1 MANEYL
7 KSFTEQKY
15 EAGFVTDVE
24 TELLE
29 AGLNEDII
37 RQISHKKGE
46 PEWLLQF
53 RLTAYRHWLTLTC
66 PDWALVR
73 LPDID
78 YQAIHYY
85 ADPTKKKNE
94 QKEIDPELMKTFE
107 KLGIPLEERMALA
120 GVAVDAVM
128 DSVSVKTTFKERLQE
143 KGIIFKIGR
152 AHV

>member
-24 TELLE
+24 TEILE
-29 AGLNEDII
+29 AGLNENII
-37 RQISHKKGE
+37 RQISQKKGE
-46 PEWLLQF
+46 PDWLLQF
-53 RLTAYRHWLTLTC
+53 RLTAYRHWLTLPC

-73 LPDID
+73 LPEID

-94 QKEIDPELMKTFE
+94 KKEIDPELMKTFE
-107 KLGIPLEERMALA
+107 KLIYEQWT
-120 GVAVDAVM
+120 V
-128 DSVSVKTTFKERLQE
+128 
-143 KGIIFKIGR
+143 
-152 AHV
+152 